1 MLWKYVIYKCCEFEF
16 GDVVGRILDVFH
28 GNRVGFVILVMLRFG
43 IGYALCDGVGILG
56 LKLCCMW

>member
-1 MLWKYVIYKCCEFEF
+1 MVI
-16 GDVVGRILDVFH
+16 G
-28 GNRVGFVILVMLRFG
+28 VGFVILVMLRFG